1 MSATGDANKE
11 NVMVVITGSPKK
23 VVSIKLDVDLI
34 NEIDRVWQ
42 KLGYSSRSEFI
53 REAILY
59 YLQHVTLFQQQL
71 SPSSTSTGDGDEVE
85 EAAE

>member
-1 MSATGDANKE
+1 MSNAGNAARDD
-11 NVMVVITGSPKK
+11 VMIVITGSPKK

-42 KLGYSSRSEFI
+42 RLGYSSRSEFI

-59 YLQHVTLFQQQL
+59 YLQHVTLLNQQL
-71 SPSSTSTGDGDEVE
+71 SLSPPKAEDKEGVE
-85 EAAE
+85 ETAE